1 MEDSVAARRGALAV
15 GLLLGAGVSVALGV
29 YGRVHVPTYEGLPS
43 FGFSSTAT
51 FKAWVGSVVLAL
63 AAAQAGTALWLYGR
77 LPGVTGAPRWLG
89 RVHRT
94 TGFVAFGL
102 SLPVA
107 AYCLYGFGFAP
118 APLSPRTL
126 VHSIAGC
133 AFYGAFAA
141 KVLFVHT
148 RGLPRWALPAT
159 GALLLTA
166 VVVAW
171 LTSALWL
178 FSVTGLHL

>member
-1 MEDSVAARRGALAV
+1 MVAWRMRLRRGVQRWLSACCWAP
-15 GLLLGAGVSVALGV
+15 GVSVALGV

-63 AAAQAGTALWLYGR
+63 AAAQAGTALWPYGR

-94 TGFVAFGL
+94 TGFVAFAL

-118 APLSPRTL
+118 APLSARC
-126 VHSIAGC
+126 S
-133 AFYGAFAA
+133 
-141 KVLFVHT
+141 
-148 RGLPRWALPAT
+148 RGGR
-159 GALLLTA
+159 
-166 VVVAW
+166 
-171 LTSALWL
+171 SR
-178 FSVTGLHL
+178 